1 MRIGIA
7 LSPAGG
13 ALSRLLLPFRAGLG
27 GKIASGSQFMSWVGI
42 DDVVG
47 AFFHVLAENKI
58 AGPVNVVSPNPV
70 TNLELTKTL
79 GQVLSR
85 PAIFSAP
92 AAAINLI
99 FGEMGKEVL
108 LSSTRVMP
116 EKLLESG
123 YRFRNPDLSGALS
136 HLLGK

>member
-1 MRIGIA
+1 
-7 LSPAGG
+7 
-13 ALSRLLLPFRAGLG
+13 
-27 GKIASGSQFMSWVGI
+27 MSWVGI
-42 DDVVG
+42 DDLIGV
-47 AFFHVLAENKI
+47 FFHVLSNNKI

-70 TNLELTKTL
+70 TNIEFTKTL

-85 PAIFSAP
+85 PAIFSVP
-92 AAAINLI
+92 AAAINLA

-108 LSSTRVMP
+108 LSSTKVMP